1 MAKDL
6 NNARNLINHMKDD
19 KAKMCSLLG
28 KGSRRIYSE

>member
-19 KAKMCSLLG
+19 KAKMNAILG
-28 KGSRRIYSE
+28 KGSRISFK